1 MLMENHVW
9 QYCSLGGVIRVKIA
23 SGDDIA
29 RLGELDEKYWTVL
42 SCPVNGLAMDP
53 RTLAYIDRSGDGKI
67 RVSEVVETANWLC
80 ACVRDKDLL
89 LKGDSVLPLDAF
101 DDSTELGARLKKSAR
116 RILDNLGLEDE
127 NSISLGQASDSVAIF
142 SDTRFNGD
150 GVVTLTTAGD
160 DEELKNTV
168 ADCMASTGSVPDR
181 SGEQGVT
188 AEMIEKFYAAC
199 TDYSAWLA
207 AAKAAEKET
216 FPYGADTAAAYDA
229 FCALDAKVK
238 DYFYRCKLLRYDQAA
253 AAAVDVKVEKLE
265 DLGSCPL
272 ACPGESGMLPLDR
285 VNPSWQAAV
294 DKLLSVVPAE
304 DFSTRNNV
312 SETEWNA
319 LGARF
324 SGYASWLAAKKGS
337 EAEALGAERVDAILR
352 ADRRQDLLG
361 LVEKDRALKEES
373 DSIDE
378 VKKLMYL
385 YRDFGHFLRNYVIF
399 SDFYARD
406 GRRAIFEAGRLFI
419 DQRCCDLCIRVSDM
433 AGHNDMAKLSGMFLV
448 YCKCTSKRSAVSMDI
463 VAVMTAG
470 DTDDLRPGKNGIFYD
485 LDGHD
490 WDATVTKIIDNPISI
505 RNAFWSPYRKFWEFC
520 VGLINKSATDKESK
534 VMSQMQTKA
543 SSVAATPAPAAPAAD
558 SASAPASKPAFD
570 IAKFAGIFAAIGLA
584 LGYIGSFLT
593 QLAAGIAKTPWW
605 QLIVAIAVIMLI
617 ISGPSCFIAW
627 SKLRKRN
634 LGPVLNANGWAVNSK
649 VLVNILF
656 GGRLTSVAKYPKLN
670 ISDPYSQKTPAW
682 KKWLRWTIF
691 IVLALAALYLVFYE
705 QIYDVLF

>member
-23 SGDDIA
+23 SGEDIA
-29 RLGELDEKYWTVL
+29 HLGELDEKYWTVL
-42 SCPVNGLAMDP
+42 SCPVDGLSMDP
-53 RTLAYIDRSGDGKI
+53 HTLAYIDRSGDGKI
-67 RVSEVVETANWLC
+67 RVSEVVDTAKWLC

-89 LKGDSVLPLDAF
+89 LKGDSVLPLDVF

-116 RILDNLGLEDE
+116 QILDNLGFKDE
-127 NSISLGQASDSVAIF
+127 NSISLDHAADSVAIF
-142 SDTRFNGD
+142 SGTRFNGD
-150 GVVTLTTAGD
+150 GVVTPATAGD
-160 DEELKNTV
+160 DEELKNTI
-168 ADCMASTGSVPDR
+168 ADCIARIGSSADR
-181 SGEQGVT
+181 SGEQGAT

-199 TDYSAWLA
+199 ADYSAWLV

-238 DYFYRCKLLRYDQAA
+238 DYFYRCKLQRYDQAA

-272 ACPGESGMLPLDR
+272 ARPAESGMLPLDSI
-285 VNPSWQAAV
+285 NPSWQAAV
-294 DKLLSVVPAE
+294 DKLLALVPAKE
-304 DFSTRNNV
+304 FSTKNNV
-312 SETEWNA
+312 SEAEWNA

-324 SGYASWLAAKKGS
+324 AGYASWLAAKKGC
-337 EAEALGAERVDAILR
+337 EVEALGAERVDAILK
-352 ADRRQDLLG
+352 ADRRQDLLD
-361 LVEKDRALKEES
+361 LVEKDKALKEES

-385 YRDFGHFLRNYVIF
+385 YRDFGHFLQNYVIF

-433 AGHNDMAKLSGMFLV
+433 AGHNDMAKLSGMFLI
-448 YCKCTSKRSAVSMDI
+448 YCKCTSKRSAASMDI
-463 VAVMTAG
+463 VAVMTSG
-470 DTDDLRPGKNGIFYD
+470 DIDDLRPGKNGIFYD
-485 LDGHD
+485 LDGND

-543 SSVAATPAPAAPAAD
+543 TAVTTAPAPAALAAD
-558 SASAPASKPAFD
+558 ASAAPGSKPAFD

-584 LGYIGSFLT
+584 LGYIGSFIT
-593 QLAAGIAKTPWW
+593 QLAAGIARTPWW
-605 QLIVAIAVIMLI
+605 QLIVAIVVIMLI

-656 GGRLTSVAKYPKLN
+656 GGKLTSVAKYPKLN

-682 KKWLRWTIF
+682 KKWLRWIIF
-691 IVLALAALYLVFYE
+691 IVVVLAVLCLVFYE
-705 QIYDVLF
+705 QINNVLF

>member
-1 MLMENHVW
+1 
-9 QYCSLGGVIRVKIA
+9 
-23 SGDDIA
+23 
-29 RLGELDEKYWTVL
+29 
-42 SCPVNGLAMDP
+42 
-53 RTLAYIDRSGDGKI
+53 
-67 RVSEVVETANWLC
+67 
-80 ACVRDKDLL
+80 
-89 LKGDSVLPLDAF
+89 
-101 DDSTELGARLKKSAR
+101 
-116 RILDNLGLEDE
+116 
-127 NSISLGQASDSVAIF
+127 
-142 SDTRFNGD
+142 
-150 GVVTLTTAGD
+150 
-160 DEELKNTV
+160 
-168 ADCMASTGSVPDR
+168 
-181 SGEQGVT
+181 
-188 AEMIEKFYAAC
+188 
-199 TDYSAWLA
+199 
-207 AAKAAEKET
+207 
-216 FPYGADTAAAYDA
+216 
-229 FCALDAKVK
+229 
-238 DYFYRCKLLRYDQAA
+238 
-253 AAAVDVKVEKLE
+253 
-265 DLGSCPL
+265 
-272 ACPGESGMLPLDR
+272 
-285 VNPSWQAAV
+285 
-294 DKLLSVVPAE
+294 
-304 DFSTRNNV
+304 
-312 SETEWNA
+312 
-319 LGARF
+319 
-324 SGYASWLAAKKGS
+324 
-337 EAEALGAERVDAILR
+337 
-352 ADRRQDLLG
+352 
-361 LVEKDRALKEES
+361 
-373 DSIDE
+373 
-378 VKKLMYL
+378 
-385 YRDFGHFLRNYVIF
+385 
-399 SDFYARD
+399 
-406 GRRAIFEAGRLFI
+406 
-419 DQRCCDLCIRVSDM
+419 
-433 AGHNDMAKLSGMFLV
+433 
-448 YCKCTSKRSAVSMDI
+448 MDI

-705 QIYDVLF
+705 QKNDVLF